1 MYTFHLGDQPADP
14 RRCPAAKLTDRQ
26 MKVLTDMW
34 AEPYQRAR
42 SFRLVSG
49 QDHHAPSRPEVGGL
63 RMLQCFATEKQEWMR
78 GFFNTYIISE
88 LVEPEWVWQC
98 VSRHNRLLLPCLAG
112 SPRFTFWEN
121 VKRLYCTLGRWY
133 LPLLV
138 GNYSLPPQLAFPG
151 TLRRCTQKTQPWHW
165 CQRPILVWIKSIY
178 WKTFCEVV
186 SYISYDLEVVTFCT
200 QLSKWCPNIWY
211 KSEAFYLGP
220 FLLQIILPQPKFLS
234 FPLTHCEHIPT
245 TPDWSEFDWKREE
258 TDKGFQSDGK
268 TTRLP
273 TNQWSSIVDIRGRA
287 RVRGAWRSEPP
298 PFFPW
303 IYNSENYTRF
313 LESDLEYQ
321 IKASERKGFTV

>member
-1 MYTFHLGDQPADP
+1 MHRVYKRCWCMYTFHLGDQPADP
-14 RRCPAAKLTDRQ
+14 RRCPAAKLTGRQ

-78 GFFNTYIISE
+78 GFFNTITYIISE

-121 VKRLYCTLGRWY
+121 VKRLYCTLERWY

-138 GNYSLPPQLAFPG
+138 GNYSLPPQLAFPR

-186 SYISYDLEVVTFCT
+186 SYISYDFPGGNILYAAFQVV
-200 QLSKWCPNIWY
+200 SKHLI
-211 KSEAFYLGP
+211 
-220 FLLQIILPQPKFLS
+220 
-234 FPLTHCEHIPT
+234 
-245 TPDWSEFDWKREE
+245 
-258 TDKGFQSDGK
+258 
-268 TTRLP
+268 
-273 TNQWSSIVDIRGRA
+273 
-287 RVRGAWRSEPP
+287 
-298 PFFPW
+298 
-303 IYNSENYTRF
+303 
-313 LESDLEYQ
+313 
-321 IKASERKGFTV
+321 